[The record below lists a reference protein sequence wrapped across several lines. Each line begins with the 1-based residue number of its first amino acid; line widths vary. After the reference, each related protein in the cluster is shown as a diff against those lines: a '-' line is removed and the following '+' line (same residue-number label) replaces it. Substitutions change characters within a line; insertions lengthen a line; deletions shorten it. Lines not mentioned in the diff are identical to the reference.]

1 MACISDKED
10 NSVPPTLEEEPP
22 MRIYATTAT
31 IMSQFSDDALNY
43 SDKAYSL
50 SSPPDIYAS
59 SEKEDES
66 RSSPHEEDDNTR
78 LDHEDTNDI
87 PIEENSESRHDDE
100 YFRPIKKLR
109 MVDFRQEMVP
119 SPPKPLTSFFIK
131 DILNHKPSTPRR
143 HSISTDRGIVRPW
156 DLGGPGSA
164 AATSRRR
171 PRSADDDSRSDKFE
185 SDSSESPAG
194 GSVNASPLD
203 ALFEMTSK
211 AFEGLDAEEKAS
223 GRTIPYNCLLSD
235 K

>member
-1 MACISDKED
+1 MACFSDKED

-22 MRIYATTAT
+22 LRIHCTSTT
-31 IMSQFSDDALNY
+31 MSNCSDDALNY

-59 SEKEDES
+59 SEKDDES
-66 RSSPHEEDDNTR
+66 RSSPHREEEDEDNTR

-87 PIEENSESRHDDE
+87 PAEENSESRPDDE

-109 MVDFRQEMVP
+109 MVDFRQEMAP
-119 SPPKPLTSFFIK
+119 IPPKPLTSFFIK
-131 DILNHKPSTPRR
+131 DILNHKPSVPRR

-171 PRSADDDSRSDKFE
+171 PRSADDDSQSDKFE

-223 GRTIPYNCLLSD
+223 
-235 K
+235 